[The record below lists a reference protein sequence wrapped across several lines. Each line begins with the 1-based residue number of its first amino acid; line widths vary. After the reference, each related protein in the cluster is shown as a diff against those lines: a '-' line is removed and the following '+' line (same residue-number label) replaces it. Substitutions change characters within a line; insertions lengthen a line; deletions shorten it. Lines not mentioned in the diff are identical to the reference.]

1 MHDEIKKFS
10 LDGTLR
16 ETDIVKTK
24 ERLVDY
30 VESLMRDYNYVPALD
45 LEPQFTLDYSPA
57 DQGYK
62 FALTCYGVRVEKD
75 NAWDMGGIMGGK
87 PIMKSI
93 PKNKSK
99 QLQVSVA

>member
-1 MHDEIKKFS
+1 MHDEIRKFS

-45 LEPQFTLDYSPA
+45 LEPQFTLDYSPV

-62 FALTCYGVRVEKD
+62 FALTCYGVKVDKE
-75 NAWDMGGIMGGK
+75 NVWETGGIMGGK

-99 QLQVSVA
+99 QLQISVG